1 MFWSLAPAPGGNLT
15 SFWSLSLVLFLAV
28 TVPLVF
34 SRFRR
39 WQIPAVVGEILAGI
53 VVGRSGLG
61 WVKAD
66 DPVLALLSEIGFVFL
81 MFLAGMEIDLSAL
94 GWGGRRRGPK
104 GTRRA
109 RTGPHPLVLAV
120 TYYGL
125 TLVLAGLAG
134 LGFWRMGL
142 TRSPIFMGLLIS
154 TTSLDLALMVLK
166 ERGLLSGR
174 YGQTLF
180 VTALISD
187 FVTMLLITV
196 QVAVLSKGLTPEIL
210 LVGLLFVALF
220 VFYRLGNWA
229 LPGLRPLLEELAHA
243 TTHIKVRLAFW
254 LFVAF
259 VALAEVLGV
268 EVILGAFL
276 AGMLIS
282 MLTTPED
289 HETRHQLESIGYGF
303 FVPIFFIMVGAKFN
317 LSALAGGDSGS
328 WLLLPLLLIAAVGT
342 KVVPAVVFRRAFSW
356 RESLAGGVLLSA
368 RLSLIIA
375 AAEIGVRLGVVDEA
389 VVSAVVL
396 IAVLSV
402 ILAPMLFGRL
412 VGAAATRPKRR
423 PIIVVGGGHLGT
435 HLAAQLQEQGEMV
448 VLFDEDP
455 ARVERARK
463 HGLAAIVARAGDD
476 AAAEHLER
484 AVAVVITRSDPDT
497 ALQWA
502 RWARGHFG
510 IERVLVLHAD
520 APLRDALL
528 SIGAVPITPLEAQS
542 TFLSLMARNP
552 QFLRMLVST
561 ADRRVVRAVPLRNPE
576 WHGRR
581 LRELDWPPE
590 VLVLTIQRE
599 GEHLIPRGSTR
610 LQQGDVLTLLGTPE
624 ALEELEPLLRAGHGA
639 R

>member
-1 MFWSLAPAPGGNLT
+1 MLWSLTAAAGGNLT

-34 SRFRR
+34 SRFKR

-94 GWGGRRRGPK
+94 GWGGRGGGSKATRG
-104 GTRRA
+104 

-120 TYYGL
+120 TYYAL
-125 TLVLAGLAG
+125 TLVLAALAG
-134 LGFWRMGL
+134 FGFWKMGL
-142 TRSPIFMGLLIS
+142 TRSPIFMALLIS

-229 LPGLRPLLEELAHA
+229 LPGLRPLLDELSHA

-259 VALAEVLGV
+259 VALAEFLGV

-276 AGMLIS
+276 AGLLIS

-317 LSALAGGDSGS
+317 LAALGGGSGS
-328 WLLLPLLLIAAVGT
+328 WLLLPLLLTAAFGT
-342 KVVPAVVFRRAFSW
+342 KIIPAVVFRRAFSW

-375 AAEIGVRLGVVDEA
+375 AAEIGVRLGVLDDA

-396 IAVLSV
+396 VAVISV

-412 VGAAATRPKRR
+412 IGSAAARPKTRP
-423 PIIVVGGGHLGT
+423 IVIVGGGSLLGT
-435 HLAAQLQEQGEMV
+435 HLAVQLQEQGEAV

-455 ARVERARK
+455 ARVE
-463 HGLAAIVARAGDD
+463 
-476 AAAEHLER
+476 
-484 AVAVVITRSDPDT
+484 
-497 ALQWA
+497 
-502 RWARGHFG
+502 
-510 IERVLVLHAD
+510 
-520 APLRDALL
+520 
-528 SIGAVPITPLEAQS
+528 
-542 TFLSLMARNP
+542 
-552 QFLRMLVST
+552 
-561 ADRRVVRAVPLRNPE
+561 
-576 WHGRR
+576 
-581 LRELDWPPE
+581 
-590 VLVLTIQRE
+590 
-599 GEHLIPRGSTR
+599 
-610 LQQGDVLTLLGTPE
+610 
-624 ALEELEPLLRAGHGA
+624 
-639 R
+639 

>member
-1 MFWSLAPAPGGNLT
+1 MLWSLASAPGGNLT

-34 SRFRR
+34 SRLKR

-94 GWGGRRRGPK
+94 GWGGRGVK
-104 GTRRA
+104 TTRA

-120 TYYGL
+120 TYYAL
-125 TLVLAGLAG
+125 TLVLAALAG
-134 LGFWRMGL
+134 FGFWKMGF
-142 TRSPIFMGLLIS
+142 THSPIFMGLLIS

-166 ERGLLSGR
+166 ERGLISGR

-229 LPGLRPLLEELAHA
+229 LPGLRPLLDELSHA

-317 LSALAGGDSGS
+317 LAALGGGSGS
-328 WLLLPLLLIAAVGT
+328 WLLLPLLLLAAVGT
-342 KVVPAVVFRRAFSW
+342 KVLPAVVFRRAFSW

-412 VGAAATRPKRR
+412 VGAAAARPRHR

-435 HLAAQLQEQGEMV
+435 HLAAQLQEMGEPV

-455 ARVERARK
+455 ARVARARK
-463 HGLAAIVARAGDD
+463 HGLAAVVARPGEP
-476 AAAEHLER
+476 AAAEQLER
-484 AVAVVITRSDPDT
+484 AAAVVITRSDPDQ

-510 IERVLVLHAD
+510 VERVLVLHAD
-520 APLRDALL
+520 AHLRDALTA
-528 SIGAVPITPLEAQS
+528 IGAVPITPLEAQS

-561 ADRRVVRAVPLRNPE
+561 ADRRVVRAVPLRNPAL
-576 WHGRR
+576 HGRR
-581 LRELDWPPE
+581 LRDVEWPPE

-610 LQQGDVLTLLGTPE
+610 LQRGDVLTLLGTPE
-624 ALEELEPLLRAGHGA
+624 ALEEVEQHLRNGGGGGAGAG
-639 R
+639 